1 MATNLNL
8 DSLTVG
14 QNGRAFFNGLGSGID
29 IQGAVDGLIEAKRIP
44 IDRMEQRIAEHEL
57 KMAAL
62 RDTRTLA
69 LGLRDAVARLRGA
82 ISFDGASDAF
92 KAKQVFASSSR
103 TDAQSPSQ
111 AAELIGVSVTNAAQA
126 SGHTIE
132 VLQVAK
138 AHKVASASIAGAA
151 SAALGLTGSF
161 EINGRT
167 ITIDSGNSLIELR
180 DRINAAN
187 SGDGA
192 TGVTASI
199 VSISASEQVLML
211 TADETGT
218 DASIVASDITG
229 GVLQSLGVLD
239 GGGAFTDELQA
250 AQNAEI
256 KVDGLATTIER
267 QSNTIDDV
275 FSGVTLS
282 LFKAEAGTTV
292 RLDVELDLSQVK
304 QAIVDFVGAYNDL
317 RRFLN
322 QQAQTD
328 VPEDDETGAGILA
341 GTSALSDIRSRLA
354 ASIGAAV
361 QSEDPIFS
369 VLAQIG
375 ITFQGAGQT
384 GDPLSTNTLKID
396 EARLDEALLNQTE
409 AVRELFAFGLSSSS
423 SNVVLVGFDG
433 NTSHSA
439 GGYQL
444 NVAYAGGSI
453 VSANIGGPADGSDDG
468 SVSVQGNVLTVLQ
481 GGAQG
486 LKVMYT
492 GTASASGIQLD
503 VSVGIGAQLHAA
515 METLTDDGDG
525 LIASEIDSLGGQNQL
540 NRDRIARLEE
550 RLERE
555 RERLFERFVAM
566 ETALASMNQLMES
579 LRQQIDSSFYGGQR

>member
-44 IDRMEQRIAEHEL
+44 IDRMEQRIADREL
-57 KMAAL
+57 KMVAL
-62 RDTRTLA
+62 RDVQTLA

-82 ISFDGASDAF
+82 ISFDGASDVF
-92 KAKQVFASSSR
+92 KAKHVFASSTR
-103 TDAQSPSQ
+103 DDAQSPTQ
-111 AAELIGVSVTNAAQA
+111 AAELIGFSVTNAAQA
-126 SGHTIE
+126 ASHTIE
-132 VLQVAK
+132 VLQIAK
-138 AHKVASASIAGAA
+138 AHKVASASIA
-151 SAALGLTGSF
+151 SAPGTALGLAGSF

-167 ITIDSGNSLIELR
+167 IAIDADDTLIELR

-218 DASIVASDITG
+218 DAAIVASDTAG

-239 GGGAFTDELQA
+239 GGGAFSDELQA
-250 AQNAEI
+250 AQNAQI
-256 KVDGLATTIER
+256 KVDGLAATIER
-267 QSNTIDDV
+267 RGNTIDDV
-275 FSGVTLS
+275 FSGVTVS

-292 RLDVELDLSQVK
+292 QLDVERDLTQVK
-304 QAIVDFVGAYNDL
+304 QAIVDFVAAYNDL
-317 RRFLN
+317 RSFLN
-322 QQAQTD
+322 QQAQID

-341 GTSALSDIRSRLA
+341 GTSALSEIRSRLS

-361 QSEDPIFS
+361 QGDDPIFR

-375 ITFQGAGQT
+375 ITFQGA
-384 GDPLSTNTLKID
+384 NTLEID
-396 EARLDEALLNQTE
+396 ETRLDEALLNETD

-423 SNVVLVGFDG
+423 PDAVLVGFDG
-433 NTSHSA
+433 NTSYSA

-453 VSANIGGPADGSDDG
+453 VSANVGGPADGSDDG

-481 GGAQG
+481 GGAKG

-492 GTASASGIQLD
+492 GDASASGIQLD
-503 VSVGIGAQLHAA
+503 VSVGVGAQLHAA
-515 METLTDDGDG
+515 MDLLADDDGP
-525 LIASEIDSLGGQNQL
+525 IAAEIDSITGQNQL
-540 NRDRIARLEE
+540 NQDRIARLEE

-579 LRQQIDSSFYGGQR
+579 LRQQIDSSFYNGRR

>member
-1 MATNLNL
+1 MATELNL
-8 DSLTVG
+8 DSLVVG
-14 QNGRAFFNGLGSGID
+14 QNGRAFFNGLSSGID
-29 IQGAVDGLIEAKRIP
+29 IQGAVDALIKAKRIP
-44 IDRMEQRIAEHEL
+44 IDRMEQRIADHEL

-62 RDTRTLA
+62 SDARTLA
-69 LGLRDAVARLRGA
+69 LGLRDALARLRGA
-82 ISFDGASDAF
+82 ISFDGSSDIF
-92 KAKQVFASSSR
+92 KAKQVFATSSR

-111 AAELIGVSVTNAAQA
+111 AAELIGVSVTNAAQGA
-126 SGHTIE
+126 SHTIE
-132 VLQVAK
+132 VLQVAT

-151 SAALGLTGSF
+151 GDALGLAGSF

-167 ITIDSGNSLIELR
+167 ITVDADDSLLELR

-187 SGDGA
+187 GGDDA

-199 VSISASEQVLML
+199 VSISATEQVLVL
-211 TADETGT
+211 TADETGM
-218 DASIVASDITG
+218 DASIVASDSAG
-229 GVLQSLGVLD
+229 GILQSLGILD
-239 GGGAFTDELQA
+239 AGGAFGNELQS

-256 KVDGLATTIER
+256 SVDGLATTIER

-292 RLDVELDLSQVK
+292 QLDLERDLNQVK
-304 QAIVDFVGAYNDL
+304 QAIVDFVGAYNEL
-317 RRFLN
+317 RSFLN

-341 GTSALSDIRSRLA
+341 GTSSLSQIRARLA

-361 QSEDPIFS
+361 QGDDPIFS

-375 ITFQGAGQT
+375 ITFQGTGQT
-384 GDPLSTNTLKID
+384 GDPLSANTLKID
-396 EARLDEALLNQTE
+396 QTRLDEALLNDAD
-409 AVRELFAFGLSSSS
+409 AVRGLFVFGLSSSS
-423 SNVVLVGFDG
+423 SDVVLAGFDR
-433 NTSHSA
+433 NTSYSA

-444 NVAYAGGSI
+444 NVAWAGGSI

-481 GGAQG
+481 GGAEG
-486 LKVMYT
+486 LKVMYN
-492 GTASASGIQLD
+492 GNASASGIQLD

-515 METLTDDGDG
+515 MDALTDESDG
-525 LIASEIDSLGGQNQL
+525 LIAGEIDSLTGQNQL

-579 LRQQIDSSFYGGQR
+579 LRQQIESSFYGGQR